1 MAVGLVPIARARRRA
16 VTPST
21 PWARYRRR
29 AARRMDVRRSQ
40 TRREERPGEGLRL
53 VNTVNQ
59 AMAPIDAPS
68 QAPPGRRRSGG
79 RSATDEAGALVDVQ
93 AARTLAAV
101 VVADLRALA
110 RRCERS
116 GEAEAQR
123 DQGSGRRWIGPVASG
138 DREAHDA
145 RLVRVQLEDD
155 ALDAARRVLG
165 AALELPGIDAPVPP
179 PDLGR
184 GVEGHRGQRDV
195 DGGIPEPV
203 DQLDQQA
210 GLRRIERGHL
220 VDVGGAA
227 DLDPL
232 VTGGLAELPEAD
244 LGALDVDVGNR
255 RARIAQVA
263 EAVPVGV
270 DLEGIDDR
278 RTVVVGVAHGVPVLV
293 GDVEVV

>member
-145 RLVRVQLEDD
+145 RLVRVRLEDD
-155 ALDAARRVLG
+155 ALDAARRVLC

-195 DGGIPEPV
+195 DGNDRPGLGSMWRPGSVKEKVAPELPGRSFGTSRGRTK
-203 DQLDQQA
+203 QA
-210 GLRRIERGHL
+210 CAAERGSP
-220 VDVGGAA
+220 DVVEGSRQLAKSSFVLSSIARSQCRPVPWSYRVGQGA
-227 DLDPL
+227 
-232 VTGGLAELPEAD
+232 
-244 LGALDVDVGNR
+244 R
-255 RARIAQVA
+255 
-263 EAVPVGV
+263 
-270 DLEGIDDR
+270 
-278 RTVVVGVAHGVPVLV
+278 
-293 GDVEVV
+293 